1 MIQVKEFIDT
11 DSLYAAKSANEF
23 LSELREDQVVNVCYS
38 SIMKPTLSGSSTQR
52 STILVIFRTDKRE

>member
-23 LSELREDQVVNVCYS
+23 LATLREDQVVNVCYS
-38 SIMKPTLSGSSTQR
+38 SIMKPTRTGSTQR
-52 STILVIFRTDKRE
+52 STILVVFRTDKQE